1 MYIFGVEC
9 LKNVFNCEFLLISF
23 LFSECF
29 PFLYPNLE
37 NDALLCFEC
46 LLHVQYC
53 IENYKMDLSVNSWCL
68 HTFCM
73 LSIDVDGLNHF
84 PDDFEDLPKINESA
98 RYRRRERVTLSPRVS
113 HMTFQL
119 IHMYTTRVAR

>member
-1 MYIFGVEC
+1 MSIFGVEC
-9 LKNVFNCEFLLISF
+9 LKKKFNCEFLLISF

-37 NDALLCFEC
+37 NDALLCFEMSAA
-46 LLHVQYC
+46 YC

-84 PDDFEDLPKINESA
+84 PDDFEDLPKRNESA

>member
-1 MYIFGVEC
+1 MSIFGVEC
-9 LKNVFNCEFLLISF
+9 LKKKFNCEFLLISF

-29 PFLYPNLE
+29 PFLTLT
-37 NDALLCFEC
+37 LRMMRCFVLKC

-53 IENYKMDLSVNSWCL
+53 IENYKMDLSVNSWCS

-84 PDDFEDLPKINESA
+84 PDDFEDLPKRNESA